1 MDTPTD
7 CSQRA
12 HERNRLEPSRATEAL
27 SLFDWAA
34 ERLGA
39 ERAETAPQAVAQKP
53 SATVYTLY
61 PQGAPSLE
69 RVQGSAR
76 PLPAAVSEP
85 GKGEANEAQ
94 DLPRSLHDLFSD
106 EEIAAAEDAASDL
119 RRTLDR
125 MGRFADHAANDA
137 ERLLNGLAVMLAFER
152 DRLEEAA
159 AELEPPLCFETF
171 AARRQP
177 LSL

>member
-7 CSQRA
+7 CRQLA
-12 HERNRLEPSRATEAL
+12 HERNRPEPSRATEAL

-39 ERAETAPQAVAQKP
+39 ERAETAPEVAQQKP

-61 PQGAPSLE
+61 PQGAPSPE
-69 RVQGSAR
+69 PVQGSAR
-76 PLPAAVSEP
+76 PLPAQVSDP
-85 GKGEANEAQ
+85 ASGEANA
-94 DLPRSLHDLFSD
+94 PPASLHDLFSD

-171 AARRQP
+171 AARRQT